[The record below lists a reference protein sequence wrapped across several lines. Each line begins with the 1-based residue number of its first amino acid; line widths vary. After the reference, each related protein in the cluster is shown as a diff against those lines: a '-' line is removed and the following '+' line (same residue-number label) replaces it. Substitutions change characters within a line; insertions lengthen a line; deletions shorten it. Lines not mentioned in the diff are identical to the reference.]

1 MSWAGLSE
9 PIEMLLPRNGS
20 GFVCAENVTDA
31 AYSTDCTA
39 CARAESRY
47 SEAFTPVKCRHLVF
61 EDAPLLRSGK

>member
-31 AYSTDCTA
+31 AYSTDCTPLVRGL
-39 CARAESRY
+39 RAV
-47 SEAFTPVKCRHLVF
+47 TQK
-61 EDAPLLRSGK
+61 LLHRLNAGI